1 MNKKMTKTLVICM
14 MSIFLIAMT
23 ACQYHDERH
32 NSGYGD
38 SEGLPNYIANKLDL
52 DSGQE
57 TQLSVMLTN
66 LEETRKEQSKRNELR
81 IIFVDQLK
89 KNELDEEYLIQ
100 ETKEF
105 IRELESSFNKFIT
118 DLGSFHASL
127 NEEQKGKLV
136 NLINKE
142 KGLKGKHN

>member
-14 MSIFLIAMT
+14 VSIFLFAIT
-23 ACQYHDERH
+23 ACQYHGERRH
-32 NSGYGD
+32 SGYGN
-38 SEGLPNYIANKLDL
+38 SEGLPNYIASKLEL

-66 LEETRKEQSKRNELR
+66 LEEAREELGKRNELR
-81 IIFVDQLK
+81 VIFVEQLK
-89 KNELDEEYLIQ
+89 RNELDKEYLRQ
-100 ETKEF
+100 ETTEF
-105 IRELESSFNKFIT
+105 IRELESTFNKFIT

-136 NLINKE
+136 TLINKE
-142 KGLKGKHN
+142 KGLRNWHN